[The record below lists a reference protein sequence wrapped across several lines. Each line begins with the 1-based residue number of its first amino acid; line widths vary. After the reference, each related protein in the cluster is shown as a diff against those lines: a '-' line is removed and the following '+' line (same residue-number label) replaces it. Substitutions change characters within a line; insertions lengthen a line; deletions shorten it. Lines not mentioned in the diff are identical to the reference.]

1 MHPMLGCVQAMP
13 IPLHS
18 QTRGGTPAAHKHL
31 LTKPFNLKMKK
42 FVLSLLVALTGISA
56 SAQVYV
62 GGEAGFWRNADDNHT
77 TFTIQPEIGYNLNES
92 WDLGIALGYSHDY
105 SKGIEENAFNVNPY
119 ARYTYAK
126 FGAVSLF
133 LDGTFGINTYKVK
146 NASDSMT
153 GWQVGI
159 KPGIRVNLA
168 KNVDF
173 VAHCGFL
180 GYRDADNDQS
190 SFGENG
196 FGFNLNGNNLTFG
209 INYRF

>member
-1 MHPMLGCVQAMP
+1 
-13 IPLHS
+13 
-18 QTRGGTPAAHKHL
+18 
-31 LTKPFNLKMKK
+31 MKK
-42 FVLSLLVALTGISA
+42 FVLSLLVALMGVTA

-62 GGEAGFWRNADDNHT
+62 GGGVGFWRDADANT
-77 TFTIQPEIGYNLNES
+77 TDFTIAPEVGYNLDAN
-92 WDLGIALGYSHDY
+92 WDLGIQFGYGYAYNKGAKGNAL
-105 SKGIEENAFNVNPY
+105 EVNPY
-119 ARYTYAK
+119 ARYTFAK

-180 GYRDADNDQS
+180 GYRDADDDYS
-190 SFGENG
+190 AFGENG

>member
-1 MHPMLGCVQAMP
+1 M
-13 IPLHS
+13 
-18 QTRGGTPAAHKHL
+18 
-31 LTKPFNLKMKK
+31 
-42 FVLSLLVALTGISA
+42 
-56 SAQVYV
+56 
-62 GGEAGFWRNADDNHT
+62 
-77 TFTIQPEIGYNLNES
+77 
-92 WDLGIALGYSHDY
+92 
-105 SKGIEENAFNVNPY
+105 NPY

-180 GYRDADNDQS
+180 GYRDADDSQS

>member
-1 MHPMLGCVQAMP
+1 
-13 IPLHS
+13 
-18 QTRGGTPAAHKHL
+18 
-31 LTKPFNLKMKK
+31 MKK